1 MDIFTVLLVQ
11 PLTNGLILF
20 YKILFSNMGLAI
32 IGFTVVLKLLL
43 NPLTKPYMQS
53 MKKMKEY
60 AQEIDKIKKKHA
72 GDKQKQTLA
81 VADFYKQKGINPG
94 AGCLPYLLQIVV
106 LIALF
111 NVFSKVLSGDGEVIN
126 TINNL
131 LIDPL
136 KLPIGVSLNTQFLYL
151 DVTRPDVINIA
162 NFPIALPGPLL
173 FLTAF
178 VQILSAKM
186 MSPYVA
192 KQEKLA
198 KKTPQG
204 ADDFSASFQK
214 SSLLMFPIFTLLI
227 GMNFASGLAIYWFM
241 FSAFQMVQ
249 QYRTS
254 GWGGLT
260 DWIRKIKVLKSTY
273 GATGQRS

>member
-151 DVTRPDVINIA
+151 DVTRPDV
-162 NFPIALPGPLL
+162 
-173 FLTAF
+173 
-178 VQILSAKM
+178 
-186 MSPYVA
+186 
-192 KQEKLA
+192 
-198 KKTPQG
+198 
-204 ADDFSASFQK
+204 
-214 SSLLMFPIFTLLI
+214 
-227 GMNFASGLAIYWFM
+227 
-241 FSAFQMVQ
+241 
-249 QYRTS
+249 
-254 GWGGLT
+254 
-260 DWIRKIKVLKSTY
+260 
-273 GATGQRS
+273 